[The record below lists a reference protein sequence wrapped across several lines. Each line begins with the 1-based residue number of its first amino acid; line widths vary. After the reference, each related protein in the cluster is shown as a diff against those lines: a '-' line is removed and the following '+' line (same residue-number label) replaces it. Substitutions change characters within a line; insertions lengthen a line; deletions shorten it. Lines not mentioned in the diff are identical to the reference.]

1 MDQLSAELSR
11 LFGHSDFREGQR
23 EIVESAVAGR
33 DTLAI
38 LPTGGGKSL
47 CYQLPAMLLPGA
59 TLILS
64 PLIALMKDQ
73 TENLSPEVAER
84 TTLIN
89 SSLEPSEVG
98 RRLARVRDGQL
109 KLIYAAPER
118 LRQPPFL
125 HALRRAGL
133 SLIVIDEAHC
143 ISQWGHDFRPDYRA
157 VGQAVQALNP
167 RSVLAVTA
175 TATSEV
181 QVDIESQLG
190 RKLHRLTRPTWRKNL
205 YLECRKVKGE
215 DDKLWATLELCQ
227 KFPGAGLVYCQ
238 SREKCEQIAR
248 MLKRQGVAADFYH
261 AGLPPAERAAAQDRF
276 MAGEIRVMTA
286 TVAFGMGVD
295 KSDIRFLLHYHP
307 SRTLE
312 NYYQEAGR
320 AGRDGAPSTCVLL
333 HASSDAAG
341 ATRRLN
347 EDTLTFD
354 RLRSVYNSVKSALG
368 RRRIGGVA
376 FETLAAG
383 VDGDD
388 GLVRQALPVLEEQGL
403 ILRHTDIPRRMTLY
417 SDFLDEAT
425 EAGPF
430 DSLSGEFD
438 PAGLSESVGIPLP
451 ELESSV
457 LAEQDAGRLTYRAGQ
472 RDLLLE
478 LLTPPPDSKARLEQV
493 LAHRARGASERMQAM
508 RDYARL
514 DQCRHKQIARYF
526 GDSWPHKGCDACDV
540 CKPIASPIPNNGE
553 RSRARR
559 PDKARSESGSP
570 SPGLRDGNE
579 GLAGLSI
586 VSELAS
592 SRSPFALGKSG
603 LVRTLRG
610 TPDAPVREG
619 RVASFGALGSLKK
632 AEVERLVEALIEQS
646 YLRRDD
652 EDEYRRLYLTEKGT
666 EAIDEG
672 ACDITW
678 RTSPVPRAPGSKIEL
693 DPDADP
699 DLLMALKDWR
709 RVLASENAVP
719 PYVIFADK
727 TLMGIAARKPAN
739 EFDLQEV
746 AGIGP
751 AKAAKFGEAV
761 LEIVKKHNL

>member
-1 MDQLSAELSR
+1 MDSIQSELSR
-11 LFGHSDFREGQR
+11 LFGHDDFREGQR
-23 EIVESAVAGR
+23 EIVEAAVGGI

-47 CYQLPAMLLPGA
+47 TYQLPAMLLPGA

-73 TENLSPEVAER
+73 TENLSPEVAAR

-89 SSLEPSEVG
+89 SSLDSSEVG
-98 RRLARVRDGQL
+98 RRLALVRTGQL

-125 HALRRAGL
+125 HALRTAGL

-175 TATSEV
+175 TATTEV
-181 QVDIESQLG
+181 QNDIESQLG
-190 RKLHRLTRPTWRKNL
+190 RKLQRLTRPTWRKNL

-215 DDKLWATLELCQ
+215 DDKLWATVELCEA
-227 KFPGAGLVYCQ
+227 FEGAGLVYCQ
-238 SREKCEQIAR
+238 SRDKCEQIAR
-248 MLKRQGVAADFYH
+248 MLRRQGVAADFYH

-276 MAGEIRVMTA
+276 MSGEIRVMTA

-320 AGRDGAPSTCVLL
+320 AGRDGAPSTCILF
-333 HASSDAAG
+333 HAPSDAAG

-347 EDTLTFD
+347 EDTLTLE
-354 RLRSVYNSVKSALG
+354 RLRSVYNSVKAVLG
-368 RRRIGGVA
+368 RRRCGGVGFDA
-376 FETLAAG
+376 IAAG
-383 VDGDD
+383 VDGDE

-403 ILRHTDIPRRMTLY
+403 LRRHTDLPRRITLY
-417 SDFLDEAT
+417 SDFMDEST
-425 EAGPF
+425 EPGPF
-430 DSLSGEFD
+430 E
-438 PAGLSESVGIPLP
+438 GLTGDFEPTELAETVGIPLP
-451 ELESSV
+451 DLEEAI
-457 LAEQDAGRLTYRAGQ
+457 LAEQEAGRLTYRAAP

-478 LLTPPPDSKARLEQV
+478 LVPPPPDSKARLDEV

-514 DQCRHKQIARYF
+514 DQCRHKLIARYF
-526 GDSWPHKGCDACDV
+526 GDAWPHKTCGACDV
-540 CKPIASPIPNNGE
+540 CTPRKQKSSEKGAKTRQESTRQTSVSVSPPLAALQIVYELGAS
-553 RSRARR
+553 RY
-559 PDKARSESGSP
+559 
-570 SPGLRDGNE
+570 
-579 GLAGLSI
+579 
-586 VSELAS
+586 
-592 SRSPFALGKSG
+592 PFALGKSG

-610 TPDAPVREG
+610 TPDAPVKEG
-619 RVASFGALGSLKK
+619 RVRAFGALSGNKK
-632 AEVERLVEALIEQS
+632 AELERLVEALIEQE
-646 YLRRDD
+646 YLLRDE
-652 EDEYRRLYLTEKGT
+652 EDEYRKLYLTEKGR
-666 EAIDEG
+666 EAVEQG
-672 ACDITW
+672 ECDIEW
-678 RTSPVPRAPGSKIEL
+678 KTSPVAAPQKEPEEL
-693 DPDADP
+693 GDADP
-699 DLLMALKDWR
+699 ALLVALKEWR
-709 RVLASENAVP
+709 RELAQENAVP

-727 TLMGIAARKPAN
+727 TLLGIAARKPAN

-746 AGIGP
+746 PGIGP

-761 LEIVKKHNL
+761 LELVKKFPG